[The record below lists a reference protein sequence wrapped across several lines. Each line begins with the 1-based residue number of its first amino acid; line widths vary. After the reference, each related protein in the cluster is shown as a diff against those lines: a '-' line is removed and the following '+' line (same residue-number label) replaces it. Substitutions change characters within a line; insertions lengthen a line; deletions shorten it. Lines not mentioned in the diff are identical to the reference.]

1 MLLESSI
8 PPAVYSFPGTGI
20 EHSEFVHPIEFKFSI
35 TVSLNLTLPLPLYYQ
50 LENGVI
56 DQHGV
61 ILDRTNLDYHHLLQ
75 SETFMYVPLSLSLY
89 SSEGQDMNPSMENMI
104 LPSEDFVL
112 PPEDLV
118 PPLED
123 LVLPLEK
130 FDFSLENFDLPE
142 FSIEIQDNPV
152 EFNLESQDG
161 VDEPEDSMQNTSEA
175 VPQEEPEVPL
185 EEEAKA
191 DIDSDINEYI
201 NDLLK
206 EDLLSEP
213 YEPSFLAMDH

>member
-8 PPAVYSFPGTGI
+8 PPAVHSFPGTGI

-35 TVSLNLTLPLPLYYQ
+35 TVSLNLTLPLYYQ

-104 LPSEDFVL
+104 LPPEDFVL
-112 PPEDLV
+112 PPEDLDF
-118 PPLED
+118 PLENFDFSLED
-123 LVLPLEK
+123 LDFPFEK
-130 FDFSLENFDLPE
+130 FDFSLENFDL
-142 FSIEIQDNPV
+142 QDNPV
-152 EFNLESQDG
+152 EFNIESQDG
-161 VDEPEDSMQNTSEA
+161 VDEPEDSMQNTSE
-175 VPQEEPEVPL
+175 
-185 EEEAKA
+185 
-191 DIDSDINEYI
+191 
-201 NDLLK
+201 
-206 EDLLSEP
+206 P

>member
-8 PPAVYSFPGTGI
+8 PPAVHSFPGTGI

-61 ILDRTNLDYHHLLQ
+61 ILDRTNLDYHDLLQ

-89 SSEGQDMNPSMENMI
+89 SSKGQDMNPSMENMI
-104 LPSEDFVL
+104 LPSEDL
-112 PPEDLV
+112 DSS
-118 PPLED
+118 
-123 LVLPLEK
+123 LEK
-130 FDFSLENFDLPE
+130 FDSSL
-142 FSIEIQDNPV
+142 
-152 EFNLESQDG
+152 SQDG
-161 VDEPEDSMQNTSEA
+161 VDEPEDSMPNTSEV

-191 DIDSDINEYI
+191 DIDSDINSDIIECI
-201 NDLLK
+201 NNIPK

>member
-8 PPAVYSFPGTGI
+8 PPAVHSFPGTGI

-35 TVSLNLTLPLPLYYQ
+35 TVSLNLTLPLYYQ

-123 LVLPLEK
+123 LVLPLDK
-130 FDFSLENFDLPE
+130 FDFSLEDFDLPE

-152 EFNLESQDG
+152 EFNLES
-161 VDEPEDSMQNTSEA
+161 
-175 VPQEEPEVPL
+175 QEEPEVPL

-201 NDLLK
+201 NNLLK

>member
-8 PPAVYSFPGTGI
+8 PPAVHSFPGTGI

-35 TVSLNLTLPLPLYYQ
+35 TVSLNLTLPLYYQ

-123 LVLPLEK
+123 LVLPLDK
-130 FDFSLENFDLPE
+130 FDFSLEDFDLPE

-152 EFNLESQDG
+152 EFNLESQ
-161 VDEPEDSMQNTSEA
+161 
-175 VPQEEPEVPL
+175 EEPEVPL

-191 DIDSDINEYI
+191 DIDSDINSDIIECI
-201 NDLLK
+201 NNIPK

>member
-8 PPAVYSFPGTGI
+8 PPAVHSFPGTGI

-35 TVSLNLTLPLPLYYQ
+35 TVSLNLTLPLYYQ

-123 LVLPLEK
+123 LVLPLDK
-130 FDFSLENFDLPE
+130 FDFSLEDFDLPE

-152 EFNLESQDG
+152 EFNLESQ
-161 VDEPEDSMQNTSEA
+161 
-175 VPQEEPEVPL
+175 EEPEVPL
-185 EEEAKA
+185 EEEAMA

-201 NDLLK
+201 NNLLK

>member
-8 PPAVYSFPGTGI
+8 PPAVHSFPGTGI

-35 TVSLNLTLPLPLYYQ
+35 TVSLNLTLPLYYQ

-123 LVLPLEK
+123 LVLPLDK
-130 FDFSLENFDLPE
+130 FDFSLEDFDLPE

-152 EFNLESQDG
+152 EFNLESQ
-161 VDEPEDSMQNTSEA
+161 
-175 VPQEEPEVPL
+175 EEPEVPL
-185 EEEAKA
+185 EEEAKD

-201 NDLLK
+201 NNLLK

>member
-8 PPAVYSFPGTGI
+8 PPAVHSFPGTGI

-35 TVSLNLTLPLPLYYQ
+35 TVSLDLTLPLYYQ

-75 SETFMYVPLSLSLY
+75 SKTFMYVPLSLSLY

-104 LPSEDFVL
+104 LLSED
-112 PPEDLV
+112 PV
-118 PPLED
+118 PS
-123 LVLPLEK
+123 LEK
-130 FDFSLENFDLPE
+130 FDSSL
-142 FSIEIQDNPV
+142 
-152 EFNLESQDG
+152 SQDG
-161 VDEPEDSMQNTSEA
+161 VDEPEDSMPNTSEV

-191 DIDSDINEYI
+191 DIDSDINSDIIECI
-201 NDLLK
+201 NNIPK

>member
-8 PPAVYSFPGTGI
+8 PPAVHSFPGTGI

-35 TVSLNLTLPLPLYYQ
+35 TVSLNLTLPLYYQ